1 MTPKEKK
8 REESHTESYH
18 KPEVRSKI
26 QKEEQKLRMRADFP
40 SETMWSSRQMSI
52 IVKALKREAGTLLSQ
67 KFYTIKNIQKSL
79 DITLNYNIKHN

>member
-26 QKEEQKLRMRADFP
+26 HKEEQKLRMRADFP

-67 KFYTIKNIQKSL
+67 KFYTIKKYSKMKMKQTFSSRR
-79 DITLNYNIKHN
+79 

>member
-40 SETMWSSRQMSI
+40 SETM
-52 IVKALKREAGTLLSQ
+52 
-67 KFYTIKNIQKSL
+67 
-79 DITLNYNIKHN
+79 